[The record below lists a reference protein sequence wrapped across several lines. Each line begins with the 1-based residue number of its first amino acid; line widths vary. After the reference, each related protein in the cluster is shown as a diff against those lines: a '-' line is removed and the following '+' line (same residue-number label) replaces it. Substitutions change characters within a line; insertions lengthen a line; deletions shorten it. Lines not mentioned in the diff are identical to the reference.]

1 MQICQF
7 FTKSNVL
14 FKKLLSKHMDPV
26 AMVAKQV
33 EQFLMNLHKKT
44 QKEIETSFL
53 GTISLDKQEKMIFSE
68 KSV

>member
-14 FKKLLSKHMDPV
+14 FKKLLSKHKDPV

-53 GTISLDKQEKMIFSE
+53 GTISLEKQEKMIFSE